1 MSSFSSSEF
10 FAELHAALG
19 AEGLLTGEAI
29 PAESHGDWSG
39 CARQAPLALLRPAD
53 TAQVSAALRIC
64 HAHRVPVVP
73 QGGRTGLAGG
83 AVPVLG
89 AVALSLARMHAIE
102 ELNPLTGFIQVQAGA
117 TLQAVQEAAAAVDLV
132 FGVDLGARGSCQ
144 MGGNISTNAGGN
156 GVVQF
161 GMMREQVL
169 GLEVVLADGRVL
181 DMLRPM
187 VKNNTGYD
195 LKHFFV
201 GAEGTLG
208 VITRALL
215 RLHPAQPARAT
226 ALVAVPDCASAL
238 ALLGRLQARSPGA
251 VAAFELMWQ
260 DFMEYA
266 LAWTGAARPFE
277 QDYPLLVLTDL
288 AGADAAALTGLLET
302 VLGEAMEEGLA
313 CDAVLAQTQS
323 QAAALWRLR
332 EITAEVPSRL
342 QPINFDLSLPQAQ
355 VGAFAERCVQ
365 ALAERWPTHRSLRFG
380 HLGDG
385 NLHLSTDARSL
396 PGLSFEEAE
405 REVESLIYALVAQ
418 AGGSVSAE
426 HGIGLHKKPYLH
438 ASRSETELSV
448 MRAVKQALD
457 PLNLL
462 NPGKVFD
469 REALPV
475 LARV

>member
-1 MSSFSSSEF
+1 MSSVLPPVF
-10 FAELHAALG
+10 FADLHAVLG
-19 AEGLLTGEAI
+19 TVGVLTGDAI
-29 PAESHGDWSG
+29 PGDCHTDWSG
-39 CARQAPLALLRPAD
+39 AAKQAPLALLRPAD
-53 TAQVSAALRIC
+53 TREVSAALRVC

-83 AVPVLG
+83 AVPVPG
-89 AVALSLARMHAIE
+89 AVALSLERMGAIE
-102 ELNPLTGFIQVQAGA
+102 QVSARTGFMRVQAGA
-117 TLQAVQEAAAAVDLV
+117 TLQAVQEAAAAVDMV

-144 MGGNISTNAGGN
+144 IGGNLSTNAGGN

-169 GLEVVLADGRVL
+169 GLEVVLADGTVL
-181 DMLRPM
+181 DMMRPM

-195 LKHFFV
+195 LKHCFI

-226 ALVAVPDCASAL
+226 ALAAVPDCASAL
-238 ALLGRLQARSPGA
+238 ILLGRLQARCPGA

-260 DFMEYA
+260 DFLEHA
-266 LAWTGAARPFE
+266 LAWTGAPRPFADE
-277 QDYPLLVLTDL
+277 YPLLVLTDL
-288 AGADAAALTGLLET
+288 GGSDEAVLSQSLES
-302 VLGEAMEEGLA
+302 VLGQAMEDGLV
-313 CDAVLAQTQS
+313 CDAVLAQS
-323 QAAALWRLR
+323 QAQAAGLWRLR
-332 EITAEVPSRL
+332 EVTAELPARL
-342 QPINFDLSLPQAQ
+342 QPINFDLSLPQAE
-355 VGAFAERCVQ
+355 VGAFADRCVE
-365 ALAERWPTHRSLRFG
+365 ALAARWPTHRSLRFG

-405 REVESLIYALVAQ
+405 REVEALIYGLVAQ

-438 ASRSETELSV
+438 ASRSEAELSV
-448 MRAVKQALD
+448 MRAIKQALD
-457 PLNLL
+457 PLGLL

-469 REALPV
+469 
-475 LARV
+475 LA